1 MKKQNKNVSRHPVL
15 SIRNHFPKFTIT
27 TLGCKVNQSESDAI
41 AHQLKNSG
49 YYPAHP
55 KEKADLCII
64 NTCTVTQKASMQSR
78 QAVRQ
83 AIRSNPGAR
92 IIVTGCYAQTEPDE
106 IDKIDGIH
114 HIIGHTD
121 KLKIPDMVLSK
132 EKGPYPHLIRQNI
145 FSEHNFEQTSAAV
158 SGNRTRP
165 FLKIQDGCNSFCT
178 YCIVPYA
185 RGCSRSMRIENVL
198 ENIKQFKQAG
208 YREVVLTGV
217 HLGAYGID
225 LSPKTGLTELL
236 HRICES
242 NPIDRVR
249 LSSIEPHELTDDL
262 IQLVAKADIFCDHF
276 HIPLQSGDDL
286 ILKKMHRPYTR
297 SLFKNQII
305 KINELLPDA
314 AIGVDTLIGFPGE
327 TEKAFEN
334 TYSLIDELPV
344 TYLHVFPFS
353 ARKSTPANSYPQQ
366 VDSKTIKARC
376 EKMRSLGHAK
386 KRDFYKKFTG
396 KKVEILIEGKRDKS
410 TGLLKG
416 ISSNYIPVHV
426 NGDDNLKNTRVQVR
440 IDRVKSDNKVFG
452 ALFKH
457 RHENS
462 EKSYKINQISLDKLI

>member
-1 MKKQNKNVSRHPVL
+1 MKKQKKRVSSHPVS

-41 AHQLKNSG
+41 AHQLKDSG
-49 YYPAHP
+49 WYPIDP
-55 KEKADLCII
+55 KETADLCII

-83 AIRSNPGAR
+83 AIRSNPEAR

-106 IDKIDGIH
+106 IDKINGIH

-145 FSEHNFEQTSAAV
+145 LSEQNFEQTCAAV

-165 FLKIQDGCNSFCT
+165 FLKIQDGCDSFCT

-185 RGCSRSMRIENVL
+185 RGRSRSMRIENVL

-236 HRICES
+236 NRICES

-249 LSSIEPHELTDDL
+249 LSSIEPHELTDDI
-262 IQLVAKADIFCDHF
+262 IQLVAKADIFCHHF

-334 TYSLIDELPV
+334 TYSLIHELPV

-353 ARKSTPANSYPQQ
+353 TRKGTPANSYPRQ

-376 EKMRSLGHAK
+376 KKMRGLGHIK
-386 KRDFYKKFTG
+386 KKNFYKKFTG
-396 KKVEILIEGKRDKS
+396 KPIEILIEDKRDRS

-416 ISSNYIPVHV
+416 ISSNYIPVHI
-426 NGDDNLKNTRVQVR
+426 NGDDSLKNTRVQVR
-440 IDRVKSDNKVFG
+440 IDRVKTDDQVFG
-452 ALFKH
+452 VL
-457 RHENS
+457 
-462 EKSYKINQISLDKLI
+462 Y

>member
-1 MKKQNKNVSRHPVL
+1 MGGLFQ
-15 SIRNHFPKFTIT
+15 IRRRYPAPRFTIT
-27 TLGCKVNQSESDAI
+27 TLGCKVNQYESDAI
-41 AHQLKNSG
+41 AQQLKDSG
-49 YYPAHP
+49 CDSVHY

-106 IDKIDGIH
+106 INKIDGIH
-114 HIIGHTD
+114 HIIGHAD
-121 KLKIPDMVLSK
+121 KLKIPDIALSK
-132 EKGPYPHLIRQNI
+132 EKGPYPTLIRQNI
-145 FSEHNFEQTSAAV
+145 LSEHDFKQIPVTV
-158 SGNRTRP
+158 FGNRTRP
-165 FLKIQDGCNSFCT
+165 FLKIQDGCDTFCT

-185 RGCSRSMRIENVL
+185 RGRSRSMPLENVL
-198 ENIKQFKQAG
+198 ENIKQLKQAG
-208 YREVVLTGV
+208 YHEVVLTGV
-217 HLGAYGID
+217 HLGAYGLD
-225 LSPKTGLTELL
+225 LSPKAGLTGLLDRIQELK
-236 HRICES
+236 
-242 NPIDRVR
+242 PIGRVR
-249 LSSIEPHELTDDL
+249 LSSIEPHELTDDI
-262 IQLVAKADIFCDHF
+262 IQLVAKTESFCHHF

-353 ARKSTPANSYPQQ
+353 ARKGTPASRYPQQ
-366 VDSKTIKARC
+366 IDSNTIKVRC
-376 EKMRSLGHAK
+376 EKMRSLGNAK
-386 KRDFYKKFTG
+386 KRNFYKKFTG
-396 KKVEILIEGKRDKS
+396 KKVKILIEGKRDRS

-416 ISSNYIPVHV
+416 LTSNYIPVHV

-440 IDRVKSDNKVFG
+440 IDRVKSDDKVFG
-452 ALFKH
+452 AL
-457 RHENS
+457 
-462 EKSYKINQISLDKLI
+462 Y

>member
-1 MKKQNKNVSRHPVL
+1 MKKQQKRMRRYPVSN
-15 SIRNHFPKFTIT
+15 IQNHFPKFTIT
-27 TLGCKVNQSESDAI
+27 TLGCKVNQFESDAM

-49 YYPAHP
+49 CYPVHP

-64 NTCTVTQKASMQSR
+64 NTCAVTQKASMQSR
-78 QAVRQ
+78 QAVRK

-106 IDKIDGIH
+106 INKIDGIH

-121 KLKIPDMVLSK
+121 KFKIPDIVLSK
-132 EKGPYPHLIRQNI
+132 EKGPYPRLIRQNI
-145 FSEHNFEQTSAAV
+145 LSEHNFEQTSAAT

-165 FLKIQDGCNSFCT
+165 FLKIHDGCDSFCT

-185 RGCSRSMRIENVL
+185 RGRSRSMPIENVL
-198 ENIKQFKQAG
+198 ENIKQLKKAG
-208 YREVVLTGV
+208 YHEVVLTGV

-225 LSPKTGLTELL
+225 LSPKTGLAELL

-242 NPIDRVR
+242 NPIHRVR
-249 LSSIEPHELTDDL
+249 LSSIEPHELTDDI
-262 IQLVAKADIFCDHF
+262 IQLVAKADIFCHHF

-297 SLFKNQII
+297 SLFRNQII
-305 KINELLPDA
+305 KINELLPNA

-334 TYSLIDELPV
+334 TYSLINELPI

-353 ARKSTPANSYPQQ
+353 ARKGTPASSYPQQ

-376 EKMRSLGHAK
+376 KKMRGLGHV
-386 KRDFYKKFTG
+386 KRKDFYKKFTG
-396 KKVEILIEGKRDKS
+396 KTVEILIEDKRDRS

-426 NGDDNLKNTRVQVR
+426 NGEDNLKNTRVQVR
-440 IDRVKSDNKVFG
+440 INRVKRDNNVFG
-452 ALFKH
+452 AL
-457 RHENS
+457 
-462 EKSYKINQISLDKLI
+462 Y